1 MINVGF
7 IKLGELGTFL
17 DNAVIKAYDGKVMA
31 KVVGRNLQ
39 ISAKKSYEVAN
50 FIRGKKV
57 DRAVNELQLVVDQ
70 KLAIPYR
77 RYGMNTSHKRGIVP
91 GKYPRNV
98 SVAIAVLLSTLK
110 SVEKEKGLNEKNLP
124 IIHAAAHRSSRIM
137 HNGRNRGVRK
147 NMHFELVA
155 KELEDKKKTTVA
167 VKHNDSKVEKKE
179 TKSAVSTGDKSQ

>member
-1 MINVGF
+1 MTKYSFQG
-7 IKLGELGTFL
+7 
-17 DNAVIKAYDGKVMA
+17 YDGKVMA

-77 RYGMNTSHKRGIVP
+77 RYGMNTSHKRGIGP

-98 SVAIAVLLSTLK
+98 SVAIAVLLSSLK
-110 SVEKEKGLNEKNLP
+110 SVAKEKGLNEKNLT